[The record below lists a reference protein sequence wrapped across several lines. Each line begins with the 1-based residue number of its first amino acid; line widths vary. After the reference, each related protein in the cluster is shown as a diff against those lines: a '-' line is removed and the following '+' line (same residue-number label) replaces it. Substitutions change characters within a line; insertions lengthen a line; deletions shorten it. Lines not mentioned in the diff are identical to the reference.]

1 MSVGTAQIVEIARRF
16 ALEEAERHLT
26 SLQSPE
32 VAEILGRRL
41 AAAFNAGDVDS
52 VVVWDQVES
61 AVLGHVVA
69 RELHADLV
77 YAYSVEG
84 ALGLSA
90 APAPASRVVL
100 VSYDWAEDPGLDAL
114 VAFVESRQLEV
125 AGIGSVVMP
134 TVLSGHHR
142 SVVLD
147 RSNAAPGPG
156 ESR

>member
-16 ALEEAERHLT
+16 AQEEAARHLT

-41 AAAFNAGDVDS
+41 AAAFNAGNVDS

-84 ALGLSA
+84 ALGVSA
-90 APAPASRVVL
+90 ALETGSRVVL
-100 VSYDWAEDPGLDAL
+100 VSYDWSEDPGVDAL
-114 VAFVESRQLEV
+114 AAFVGSRGLEV
-125 AGIGSVVMP
+125 AGIGSVVRP
-134 TVLSGHHR
+134 ALQSENR
-142 SVVLD
+142 PNVVLD
-147 RSNAAPGPG
+147 RDDEQSPG